1 MERRVP
7 HREESQRRE
16 ELELGPVIGRVEEG
30 ARLTEA
36 ELDRLW
42 RACARRPES
51 ADWMLC
57 FAHALVNN
65 DRPEEALG
73 VLDRAAALRPG
84 EILVL
89 LAQARALAAL
99 ERFAQAESLLNQV
112 LAKHPSHADALRAFG
127 LLRLRA
133 GAPGEALR
141 LARRALESDPLDEEA
156 RQIAA
161 EAEAATAADA
171 PASAPPS
178 FEAELARALGARGLA
193 ARVDAGSGIASIA
206 LGEGQVARLSLAGL
220 RAAAQSDP
228 RGAARHL
235 EDLAKAVA
243 RLEPPGRT
251 PGLARV
257 RARIFPV
264 LRPTSFLGASGPAL
278 GCGAPAGLR
287 WLFALDDPEL
297 VAYLSPDAARRWGVE
312 PEAILALA
320 LENLERAPVAPSRYR
335 AARGGL
341 TLAPEGA
348 WDLLAFDAGDGYDA
362 SRLLSPVHR
371 ALLPG
376 EGSKIF
382 AVAIPTRGCA
392 LLAPFERPEAVALL
406 RAVARAQA
414 EAPEGLSPELFRL
427 GEDGE
432 LSSIEPI
439 ARPAPVCRSTTPPPA
454 SPPPPSRRT

>member
-1 MERRVP
+1 VP
-7 HREESQRRE
+7 HREESPRRE
-16 ELELGPVIGRVEEG
+16 ELELGPVVARVEEG
-30 ARLTEA
+30 ARLTGA

-42 RACARRPES
+42 RTSSRRPES

-57 FAHALVNN
+57 LAHALVNN
-65 DRPEEALG
+65 DRPAEALG
-73 VLDRAAALRPG
+73 VLERAAALRPG
-84 EILVL
+84 ELLVL

-99 ERFAQAESLLNQV
+99 ERFAQAESLLEQV
-112 LAKHPSHADALRAFG
+112 LARHPSHADALRAFG
-127 LLRLRA
+127 LLRLWA

-141 LARRALESDPLDEEA
+141 LARRALEADPLDEEA

-161 EAEAATAADA
+161 EAEAAADA
-171 PASAPPS
+171 TASAAPS

-193 ARVDAGSGIASIA
+193 ARVDAGSGTASIA
-206 LGEGQVARLSLAGL
+206 LGEGRAVRLSLAGL
-220 RAAAQSDP
+220 RAVAQSDP
-228 RGAARHL
+228 GGAAKHL
-235 EDLAKAVA
+235 ENLAKAVA

-251 PGLARV
+251 PELARV

-264 LRPTSFLGASGPAL
+264 LRPPSFLGASGPAL

-297 VAYLSPDAARRWGVE
+297 VAYLPPEAARRWGVE

-320 LENLERAPVAPSRYR
+320 LENLERAPVAPSKYR

-341 TLAPEGA
+341 TLAREGA

-376 EGSKIF
+376 DGSKVF
-382 AVAIPTRGCA
+382 AAAIPTRGCA
-392 LLAPFERPEAVALL
+392 LLAPLERPEAVALL
-406 RAVARAQA
+406 GAVARAQA

-427 GEDGE
+427 KEDGD
-432 LSSIEPI
+432 LSSL
-439 ARPAPVCRSTTPPPA
+439 
-454 SPPPPSRRT
+454 